1 MFSFS
6 KAWEKFTTAATSGQV
21 LAQYNMGVMHFTGL
35 GTFKA
40 CNVANQ
46 FLKLVA
52 LQGQHSLDLDRAY
65 KLVE

>member
-6 KAWEKFTTAATSGQV
+6 KAWEKFTTAAAQGQV

-46 FLKLVA
+46 FLKVVA
-52 LQGQHSLDLDRAY
+52 QMGEHSLDMQRAY